1 MHDKDLEA
9 ENERLRKML
18 KLKSSSI
25 VKNAKEMEG
34 LMNEIY
40 IIREASVMTRIK
52 WVFTGV
58 NTTTTD

>member
-40 IIREASVMTRIK
+40 IIREAPVMTRIK

>member
-40 IIREASVMTRIK
+40 IIKEASVMTRIK